1 MNARIKEWLDANF
14 HDGEDRSGSF
24 DKSIFSPDELQELC
38 EDLVDFL
45 LTDKETRVLENE
57 DE

>member
-1 MNARIKEWLDANF
+1 MIKAKIKEWLDANF

-24 DKSIFSPDELQELC
+24 DRAYFSPDELQELC
-38 EDLVDFL
+38 EDLV
-45 LTDKETRVLENE
+45 EHLENE